1 MEPLSRIDSTS
12 RLHGGKR
19 LREPRPDTPLV
30 SIITVVYQDCTELL
44 PLLRNIVEHKGRE
57 AELVVV
63 DGGSTDGTVDLLKEF
78 DDQVD
83 YWISE
88 PDAGIYDAMNKGI
101 SLARGHFVLHINAG
115 DRVKYIPVPVLRECL
130 AGGVDIA
137 CFSVD
142 VAGWGNYPP
151 RPGFRMLLDNPI
163 SHQGIFYRRTSH
175 PGYDLS
181 FRLLA
186 DFDCNQRMILKSRMN
201 AAYFTEVVAERVC
214 LGAAETRAADR
225 EIYPIVKKNLGT
237 HYAIVAV
244 VWRALA
250 PTRKWIKGILY
261 RMDRSSENKPQSTYQ
276 NPQ

>member
-1 MEPLSRIDSTS
+1 MTADTTI
-12 RLHGGKR
+12 RLQGGKR
-19 LREPRPDTPLV
+19 LRESQPETPLV
-30 SIITVVYQDCTELL
+30 SIITVVYQDCAELL
-44 PLLRNIVEHKGRE
+44 PLLSNIVERKGPE
-57 AELVVV
+57 AEMIVV
-63 DGGSTDGTVDLLKEF
+63 DGGSADGTVELLRKF
-78 DDQVD
+78 DDEVD

-175 PGYDLS
+175 PGYDLR
-181 FRLLA
+181 FPLLA
-186 DFDCNQRMILKSRMN
+186 DFDCNQRMILKSQMK
-201 AAYFTEVVAERVC
+201 AAYFKEVVAERVY
-214 LGAAETRAADR
+214 LGAAETRASHR
-225 EIYPIVKKNLGT
+225 EIYPIVKKNLGR
-237 HYAIVAV
+237 HWAVVAV
-244 VWRALA
+244 AWRALA

-261 RMDRSSENKPQSTYQ
+261 RLNRSSESKPQSTSSDS
-276 NPQ
+276 